1 MSNLYMIKHYIMS
14 DGDKMKILLVDLWRV
29 IKYKGGAEKVFFDMA
44 NTMSRRGH
52 NVTALGLQDAEGKP
66 SFYVDSKVRFVNAGI
81 GLKVKKNFFQKVK
94 SLFLSNDAK
103 VKYSEAIYD
112 KLKGNR
118 LAPVINSGDFDI
130 IISFS
135 VEATRI
141 LINTLHVK
149 KPIITMFHFAPQVI
163 LNGISENTIEALNK
177 CACIQVLL
185 PSYVDVVKKY
195 VDVKVVCIPNI
206 VPQYQFNEVV
216 PDNTIINIARI
227 DRQQKRQLLLIDAFN
242 KIKVKYPDWQVEFWG
257 NTDFDKKYY
266 NECLKAVK
274 DNQLTERV
282 HFCGTTDNV
291 LEKYQKAKIFV
302 FPSLHEGFG
311 LALTEA
317 MSAGLPAIGYKNC
330 VGTNELII
338 NGKTGI
344 LCDDGVDSLALALD
358 ELMSDAE
365 LRKKMGKAAKEEMK
379 QYAPDKIWD
388 MWEELMNKFVS

>member
-1 MSNLYMIKHYIMS
+1 MS
-14 DGDKMKILLVDLWRV
+14 D
-29 IKYKGGAEKVFFDMA
+29 E
-44 NTMSRRGH
+44 
-52 NVTALGLQDAEGKP
+52 
-66 SFYVDSKVRFVNAGI
+66 
-81 GLKVKKNFFQKVK
+81 
-94 SLFLSNDAK
+94 AK

-227 DRQQKRQLLLIDAFN
+227 DRQQKRQLLLINAFN

-282 HFCGTTDNV
+282 HFCGTTDKV
-291 LEKYQKAKIFV
+291 LEKYQKAK
-302 FPSLHEGFG
+302 
-311 LALTEA
+311 
-317 MSAGLPAIGYKNC
+317 
-330 VGTNELII
+330 
-338 NGKTGI
+338 
-344 LCDDGVDSLALALD
+344 
-358 ELMSDAE
+358 
-365 LRKKMGKAAKEEMK
+365 RKE
-379 QYAPDKIWD
+379 I
-388 MWEELMNKFVS
+388 